1 MGCYNVAATPP
12 PDLWFIYRNPQRPAA
27 YMAVDSRTTGE
38 IDMVIRSQDPQW
50 QSRQYYIDTDCN
62 GTVDLIGYQR
72 QGSATI
78 DSYQVPPKPLRL
90 VTLAKELDS
99 AIKRHKIPYPKL
111 RVCQ

>member
-1 MGCYNVAATPP
+1 YDTTGPGGATIVGCYGVAATPP

-27 YMAVDSRTTGE
+27 YMAVDSLATGA
-38 IDMVIRSQDPQW
+38 IDTVIRSQGPQG
-50 QSRQYYIDTDCN
+50 QRLQYYIDADCN

-78 DSYQVPPKPLRL
+78 ESYQVPPKPLRL

-99 AIKRHKIPYPKL
+99 AIKR
-111 RVCQ
+111 